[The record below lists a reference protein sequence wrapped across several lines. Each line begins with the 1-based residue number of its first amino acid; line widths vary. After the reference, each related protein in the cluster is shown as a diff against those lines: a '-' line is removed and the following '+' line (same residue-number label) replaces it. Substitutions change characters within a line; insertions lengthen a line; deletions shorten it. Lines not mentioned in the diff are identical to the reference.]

1 MEKMKQQAFKQALLD
16 AALEEFRDIPAE
28 KDIDLELSEE
38 FEAMG
43 RQLLE
48 RPEKKA
54 VRTLGRGLR
63 RAILIAAIIAA
74 LATTAMAVPAIREAL
89 IKFFSHN
96 AGTHYEFSFDPEQA
110 ATAPDIIEKEY
121 APTYIPEGYSE
132 DTYIVTDV
140 VIIREWV
147 AENGEHLSFQ
157 QEAIPRNGE
166 GPHPNAENV
175 SVETIYLNGYEVF
188 RVHSRGYMYHWT
200 DNEYFYQLIFAPS
213 ISEEECNN
221 VFNSIS
227 LVESPHIPIP

>member
-16 AALEEFRDIPAE
+16 AALEEFQDIPAE

-54 VRTLGRGLR
+54 VRTLGKGLR

-110 ATAPDIIEKEY
+110 ATAPDTIEKEY
-121 APTYIPEGYSE
+121 APTYIPEGYSKDSCIE
-132 DTYIVTDV
+132 TEELIAHM
-140 VIIREWV
+140 WV
-147 AENGEHLSFQ
+147 SESGEHIMFLQ
-157 QEAIPRNGE
+157 QIIPSNGST
-166 GPHPNAENV
+166 PQPDAEDV
-175 SVETIYLNGYEVF
+175 TIETINLNGYEVF
-188 RVHSRGYMYHWT
+188 CINSQGYMYHWT
-200 DNEYFYQLIFAPS
+200 DNAYFYQLVFDSSVTKEECLKVFSS
-213 ISEEECNN
+213 ISP
-221 VFNSIS
+221 VDSPDTPIS
-227 LVESPHIPIP
+227 

>member
-110 ATAPDIIEKEY
+110 ATAPDTIEKEY

-132 DTYIVTDV
+132 DTYLVSEE
-140 VIIREWV
+140 VIIRIW
-147 AENGEHLSFQ
+147 ASENGEHITFLQ
-157 QEAIPRNGE
+157 QIVPVDGTT
-166 GPHPNAENV
+166 PYPNAENV
-175 SVETIYLNGYEVF
+175 AVETINLNGYEVF
-188 RVHSRGYMYHWT
+188 CINSQGYMYHWT
-200 DNEYFYQLIFAPS
+200 DNAYFYQLVFDS
-213 ISEEECNN
+213 SVTEEECLK
-221 VFNSIS
+221 VFSSIS
-227 LVESPHIPIP
+227 PVDSPDTPIS